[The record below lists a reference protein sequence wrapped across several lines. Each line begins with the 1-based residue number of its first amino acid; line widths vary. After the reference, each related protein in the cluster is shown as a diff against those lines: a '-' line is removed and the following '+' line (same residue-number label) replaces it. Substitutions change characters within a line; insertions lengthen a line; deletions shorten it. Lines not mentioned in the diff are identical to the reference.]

1 MPFFKETTHRT
12 LFRIGLTYVVV
23 SWLILQVMGTLTP
36 VFDWPPILVSGFGFM
51 LIGGYPLVMMLAW
64 MFQMTHQDKK
74 NWVKEDKEDAVKREG
89 NEVKSN
95 NLVFNIMIG
104 SLVLLSIATFL
115 LDFYVLNNSGS
126 TEEGVGANE
135 TEEQVEGL
143 STVGEITESPFD
155 NSVAVLPF
163 TDLSENSDQEYF
175 SDGLSEDLINHLAMM
190 PDLQVAGRESSFY
203 YKDRDEVLSN
213 IGESLQ
219 VANILLGSVR
229 KSGNNLRVTAQ
240 LVSAKDGFNI
250 WSRTYDQELADVFAI
265 RNEIVDE
272 VATALSVTLGAGE
285 FDVPGMTRNI
295 EAYDKTL
302 QALALYYQFTPDN
315 VFRAINLLEEAVRID
330 PEYGRGWLTLGDIY
344 DGSQLILSQ
353 DQAVDFPGQAAR
365 AFAEA
370 AKIAPDMPEL
380 MLVEAGGLRNE
391 GRFLEAENMYRQYFE
406 RYGYS
411 VARAM
416 EEYAQL
422 LSRTGQFNEAIS
434 MINRARQQD
443 PLNPRYTYQLALHQ
457 MYRGQREEVRQLAD
471 YGLALEGGD
480 FLFKAVDWELA
491 MRAGDKAQAAELIQ
505 DYYANKTGNAYDETV
520 SRRFMEKFAGILA
533 VDDFDESTEDII
545 ALINDPS
552 VTPLELGYMARLVA
566 LMGQPEIALDYW
578 FGMDAS
584 PAIWDGVFDDMRR
597 LPEFNQLLQEK
608 GIVDYWRATENW
620 GEFCVPGG
628 GQDFVCK

>member
-1 MPFFKETTHRT
+1 MPFFKQKKHST
-12 LFRIGLTYVVV
+12 LFKIGLTYVVV
-23 SWLILQVMGTLTP
+23 SWLILQILGTLTP
-36 VFDWPPILVSGFGFM
+36 VFDWPWILVRGFAFM

-64 MFQMTHQDKK
+64 MYQLTHKDSK
-74 NWVKEDKEDAVKREG
+74 NWVKEDETVKPEG
-89 NEVKSN
+89 GEVKSN
-95 NLVFNIMIG
+95 NLVFNLMIG
-104 SLVLLSIATFL
+104 SLVVLSIATFL
-115 LDFYVLNNSGS
+115 LDFYVLNNSDS
-126 TEEGVGANE
+126 NEEGLTVGQADN
-135 TEEQVEGL
+135 
-143 STVGEITESPFD
+143 SSSPVGEITESPFE

-163 TDLSENSDQEYF
+163 TDLSENADQEYF

-203 YKDRDEVLSN
+203 YKGRDEVLSN

-330 PEYGRGWLTLGDIY
+330 PEYGRGWLILGDVY

-353 DQAVDFPGQAAR
+353 DQAVDFPVQAAR

-370 AKIAPDMPEL
+370 ARIAPDMPEL
-380 MLVEAGGLRNE
+380 ILVEAGSLRNA
-391 GRFLEAENMYRQYFE
+391 GRFLEAENLYEGYFE

-411 VARAM
+411 VPRAM
-416 EEYAQL
+416 EEYAQM

-443 PLNPRYTYQLALHQ
+443 PLNPRFTYQLALHR
-457 MYRGQREEVRQLAD
+457 MYRGQTEEVKQLAE
-471 YGLALEGGD
+471 YGLELEGGE
-480 FLFKAVDWELA
+480 FLFSAVDWELA
-491 MRAGDKAQAAELIQ
+491 MRAGDKAQAAELIKA
-505 DYYANKTGNAYDETV
+505 YYANKTGNTYDETV
-520 SRRFMEKFAGILA
+520 SRRFMEKFAEILA

-566 LMGQPEIALDYW
+566 LMGQPQIALDYW

-597 LPEFNQLLQEK
+597 LPDFNQLLQEK
-608 GIVDYWRATENW
+608 GMVDYWRATENW